1 MVMSNEPR
9 VYRQSPLQVVLMIVA
24 FCVLG
29 IGLVISMGFVE
40 FQYLLPALGVLGVT
54 FLIALNSQTL
64 KVIISDSEIS
74 TQSLLGV
81 KSLRW
86 TEISRVSG
94 SGNGIK
100 LHNFDGDVTLAPSS
114 QLPGY
119 EEIVETIGSKRPD
132 LFEPLE
138 YKEMKKSW
146 PAWATIVIFAIFFIG
161 MILGFIFT
169 FINTPNSSAALFL
182 PIGMSSILLIAF
194 LAVILSAPQAVTLNG
209 NSLLFKYLFSEK
221 TVLADEVSSVSLS
234 FIQTRNGKNYFVQ
247 LNLRNKKTLKIS
259 SLGSGLPILYL
270 VLKNWHR
277 KNSKLV

>member
-1 MVMSNEPR
+1 MSNEPR
-9 VYRQSPLQVVLMIVA
+9 VYRQSSLQVILMIVA
-24 FCVLG
+24 FSVLG
-29 IGLVISMGFVE
+29 IGLVISMAFVE
-40 FQYLLPALGVLGVT
+40 FQYLLLALGVLGVT
-54 FLIALNSQTL
+54 FTIALYSQTL
-64 KVIISDSEIS
+64 KTIISDSEIS

-119 EEIVETIGSKRPD
+119 EEIVETIGNKRPD
-132 LFEPLE
+132 LFDPLE

-182 PIGMSSILLIAF
+182 PIGMSSILLIVF
-194 LAVILSAPQAVTLNG
+194 LVVILSTPQAVTLNG
-209 NSLLFKYLFSEK
+209 NSLLLTYLFKEK

-247 LNLRNKKTLKIS
+247 LNQKNKKVLKLS
-259 SLGSGLPILYL
+259 SMGPGFPILYL
-270 VLKNWHR
+270 VLKNWHA

>member
-1 MVMSNEPR
+1 MSNEPR
-9 VYRQSPLQVVLMIVA
+9 VYRQSSLQVILMIVA
-24 FCVLG
+24 FSVLG
-29 IGLVISMGFVE
+29 IGLVISMAFVE
-40 FQYLLPALGVLGVT
+40 FQYLLLALGVLGVT
-54 FLIALNSQTL
+54 FTIALYSQTL
-64 KVIISDSEIS
+64 KTIISDSEIS

-100 LHNFDGDVTLAPSS
+100 LHNFDGDVTLAPST

-132 LFEPLE
+132 LFDPLE

-161 MILGFIFT
+161 MILGFIFA

-182 PIGMSSILLIAF
+182 PAGMSSILLIVF
-194 LAVILSAPQAVTLNG
+194 LGVILSAPQAVTLNG
-209 NSLLFKYLFSEK
+209 NSLLLTYLFKEK

-247 LNLRNKKTLKIS
+247 LNQQNKKTLKIS
-259 SLGSGLPILYL
+259 SLGPGLPILYL
-270 VLKNWHR
+270 VLKNWHA

>member
-1 MVMSNEPR
+1 MSNEPR
-9 VYRQSPLQVVLMIVA
+9 VYRQSSLQVILMIVA
-24 FCVLG
+24 FSVLG
-29 IGLVISMGFVE
+29 IGLVISMAFVE
-40 FQYLLPALGVLGVT
+40 FQYLLLALGVLGVT
-54 FLIALNSQTL
+54 FTIALYSQTL
-64 KVIISDSEIS
+64 KTIISDSEIS

-81 KSLRW
+81 KSQRW
-86 TEISRVSG
+86 TEISRVTG

-100 LHNFDGDVTLAPSS
+100 LHNFDGDVTLAPST

-132 LFEPLE
+132 LFDPLE

-161 MILGFIFT
+161 MILGFIFA

-182 PIGMSSILLIAF
+182 PAGMSSILLIVF
-194 LAVILSAPQAVTLNG
+194 LGVILSAPQAVTLNG
-209 NSLLFKYLFSEK
+209 NSLLLTYLFKEK

-247 LNLRNKKTLKIS
+247 LNQRNKKTLKIS
-259 SLGSGLPILYL
+259 SLGPGLPILYL
-270 VLKNWHR
+270 VLKNWHA

>member
-1 MVMSNEPR
+1 MSNEPR
-9 VYRQSPLQVVLMIVA
+9 VYRQSSLQVILMIVA
-24 FCVLG
+24 FSVLG
-29 IGLVISMGFVE
+29 IGLVISMAFVE
-40 FQYLLPALGVLGVT
+40 FQYLLLALGVLGVT
-54 FLIALNSQTL
+54 FTIALYSQTL
-64 KVIISDSEIS
+64 KTIISDSEIS

-100 LHNFDGDVTLAPSS
+100 LHNFDGDVTLAPST

-132 LFEPLE
+132 LFDPLE

-161 MILGFIFT
+161 MILGFIFA

-182 PIGMSSILLIAF
+182 PAGMSSILLIVF
-194 LAVILSAPQAVTLNG
+194 LGVILSAPQAVTLNG
-209 NSLLFKYLFSEK
+209 NSLLLTYLFKEK

-247 LNLRNKKTLKIS
+247 LNQRNKKTLKIS
-259 SLGSGLPILYL
+259 SLGPGLPILYL
-270 VLKNWHR
+270 VLKNWHA

>member
-1 MVMSNEPR
+1 
-9 VYRQSPLQVVLMIVA
+9 MIVA
-24 FCVLG
+24 FSVLG
-29 IGLVISMGFVE
+29 IGLVISMAFVE
-40 FQYLLPALGVLGVT
+40 FQYLLLALGVLGVT
-54 FLIALNSQTL
+54 FTIALYSQTL
-64 KVIISDSEIS
+64 KTIISDSEIS

-86 TEISRVSG
+86 TEISRVTG

-100 LHNFDGDVTLAPSS
+100 LHNFDGDVTLAPST

-132 LFEPLE
+132 LFDPLE

-161 MILGFIFT
+161 MILGFIFA

-182 PIGMSSILLIAF
+182 PAGMSSILLIVF
-194 LAVILSAPQAVTLNG
+194 LVVILSSPQAVTLNG
-209 NSLLFKYLFSEK
+209 NSLLLTYLFKEK

-247 LNLRNKKTLKIS
+247 LNQRNKKTLKIS
-259 SLGSGLPILYL
+259 SLGPGLPILYL
-270 VLKNWHR
+270 VLKNWHA

>member
-1 MVMSNEPR
+1 MSNEPR
-9 VYRQSPLQVVLMIVA
+9 VYRQSSLQVILMIVA
-24 FCVLG
+24 FSVLG
-29 IGLVISMGFVE
+29 IGLVISMAFVE
-40 FQYLLPALGVLGVT
+40 FQYLLLALGVLGVT
-54 FLIALNSQTL
+54 FTIALYSQTL
-64 KVIISDSEIS
+64 KTIISDSEIS

-100 LHNFDGDVTLAPSS
+100 LHNFDGDVTLAPST

-132 LFEPLE
+132 LFDPLE

-161 MILGFIFT
+161 MILGFIFA

-182 PIGMSSILLIAF
+182 PAGMSSILLIVF
-194 LAVILSAPQAVTLNG
+194 LVVILSSPQAVTLNG
-209 NSLLFKYLFSEK
+209 NSLLLTYLFKEK

-247 LNLRNKKTLKIS
+247 LNQRNKKTLKIS
-259 SLGSGLPILYL
+259 SLGPGLPILYL
-270 VLKNWHR
+270 VLKNWHA

>member
-1 MVMSNEPR
+1 MSNEPR
-9 VYRQSPLQVVLMIVA
+9 VYRQSSLQVILMIVA
-24 FCVLG
+24 FSVLG
-29 IGLVISMGFVE
+29 IGLVISMAFVE
-40 FQYLLPALGVLGVT
+40 FQYLLLALGVLGVT
-54 FLIALNSQTL
+54 FTIALYSQTL
-64 KVIISDSEIS
+64 KTIISDSEIS

-132 LFEPLE
+132 LFDPLE

-161 MILGFIFT
+161 MILGFIFA

-182 PIGMSSILLIAF
+182 PAGMSSILLIVF
-194 LAVILSAPQAVTLNG
+194 LGVILSAPQAVTLNG
-209 NSLLFKYLFSEK
+209 NSLLLTYLFNEK

-247 LNLRNKKTLKIS
+247 LNQKNKKVLKLS
-259 SLGSGLPILYL
+259 SMGPGFPILYL
-270 VLKNWHR
+270 VLKNWHA

>member
-1 MVMSNEPR
+1 MSNEPR
-9 VYRQSPLQVVLMIVA
+9 VYRQSSLQVILMIVA
-24 FCVLG
+24 FSVLG
-29 IGLVISMGFVE
+29 IGLVISMAFVE
-40 FQYLLPALGVLGVT
+40 FQYLLLALGVLGVT
-54 FLIALNSQTL
+54 FTIALYSQTL
-64 KVIISDSEIS
+64 KTIISDSEIS

-100 LHNFDGDVTLAPSS
+100 LHNFDGDVTLAPST

-132 LFEPLE
+132 LFDPLE

-161 MILGFIFT
+161 MILGFIFA

-182 PIGMSSILLIAF
+182 PAGMSSILLIIF
-194 LAVILSAPQAVTLNG
+194 LGVILSAPQAVTLNG
-209 NSLLFKYLFSEK
+209 NSLLLTYLFKEK

-247 LNLRNKKTLKIS
+247 LNQRNKKTLKIS
-259 SLGSGLPILYL
+259 SLGPGLPILYL
-270 VLKNWHR
+270 VLKNWHA

>member
-1 MVMSNEPR
+1 MSNEPR
-9 VYRQSPLQVVLMIVA
+9 VYRQSSLQVILMIVA
-24 FCVLG
+24 FSVLG
-29 IGLVISMGFVE
+29 IGLVISMAFVE
-40 FQYLLPALGVLGVT
+40 FQYLLLALGVLGVT
-54 FLIALNSQTL
+54 FTIALYSQTL
-64 KVIISDSEIS
+64 KTIISDSEIS

-100 LHNFDGDVTLAPSS
+100 LHNFDGDVTLAPST

-132 LFEPLE
+132 LFDPLE
-138 YKEMKKSW
+138 YKEIKKSW

-161 MILGFIFT
+161 MILGFIFA

-182 PIGMSSILLIAF
+182 PAGMSSILLIVF
-194 LAVILSAPQAVTLNG
+194 LGVILSAPQAVTLNG
-209 NSLLFKYLFSEK
+209 NSLLLTYLFKEK

-247 LNLRNKKTLKIS
+247 LNQRNKKTLKIS
-259 SLGSGLPILYL
+259 SLGPGLPILYL
-270 VLKNWHR
+270 VLKNWHA

>member
-1 MVMSNEPR
+1 MSNEPR
-9 VYRQSPLQVVLMIVA
+9 VYRQSSLQVILMIVA
-24 FCVLG
+24 FSVLG
-29 IGLVISMGFVE
+29 IGLVISMAFVE
-40 FQYLLPALGVLGVT
+40 FQYLLLALGVLGVT
-54 FLIALNSQTL
+54 FTIALYSQTL
-64 KVIISDSEIS
+64 KTIISDSEIS

-86 TEISRVSG
+86 TEISRVTG

-100 LHNFDGDVTLAPSS
+100 LHNFDGDVTLAPST

-132 LFEPLE
+132 LFDPLE

-161 MILGFIFT
+161 MILGFIFA

-182 PIGMSSILLIAF
+182 PAGMSSILLIVF
-194 LAVILSAPQAVTLNG
+194 LGVILSAPQAVTLNG
-209 NSLLFKYLFSEK
+209 NSLLLTYLFKEK

-247 LNLRNKKTLKIS
+247 LNQRNKKTLKIS
-259 SLGSGLPILYL
+259 SLGPGLPILYL
-270 VLKNWHR
+270 VLKNWHA

>member
-1 MVMSNEPR
+1 MSNEPR

-247 LNLRNKKTLKIS
+247 LNLRNKKALKIS

>member
-1 MVMSNEPR
+1 MSNEPR
-9 VYRQSPLQVVLMIVA
+9 VYRQSSLQVILMIVA
-24 FCVLG
+24 FSVLG
-29 IGLVISMGFVE
+29 IGLVISMAFVE
-40 FQYLLPALGVLGVT
+40 FQYLLLALGVLGVT
-54 FLIALNSQTL
+54 FTIALYSQTL
-64 KVIISDSEIS
+64 KTIISDSEIS

-94 SGNGIK
+94 GGNGIK
-100 LHNFDGDVTLAPSS
+100 LHNFDGDVTLAPST

-132 LFEPLE
+132 LFDPLE

-161 MILGFIFT
+161 MILGFIFA

-182 PIGMSSILLIAF
+182 PAGMSSILLIVF
-194 LAVILSAPQAVTLNG
+194 LGVILSAPQAVTLNG
-209 NSLLFKYLFSEK
+209 NSLLLTYLFKEK

-247 LNLRNKKTLKIS
+247 LNQQNKKTLKIS
-259 SLGSGLPILYL
+259 SLGPGLPILYL
-270 VLKNWHR
+270 VLKNWHA